1 MIKFDKPTTFK
12 YFWRVKQF
20 KIFNSHVEICSG
32 SAADSFGTISL
43 SMSVWF
49 LFIFYIFVSNHIF
62 FESWFAK
69 FLFYFPSFCISL
81 NVFLGTTVSNVCM
94 LTGFSA
100 DFDEIN
106 DLGHDKMIL
115 TLQAP
120 IPQNGQTPS
129 NNSSA
134 TTDELLPTNCLNV
147 FDHFVKLAFK
157 GLTNSVRLFF

>member
-1 MIKFDKPTTFK
+1 MLK
-12 YFWRVKQF
+12 
-20 KIFNSHVEICSG
+20 
-32 SAADSFGTISL
+32 SAVVVLQTVLVLFHCRCLFGFCL
-43 SMSVWF
+43 F
-49 LFIFYIFVSNHIF
+49 FIFLYPIIY
-62 FESWFAK
+62 
-69 FLFYFPSFCISL
+69 FLNPGLLNFYLYFPSFCISL

-134 TTDELLPTNCLNV
+134 TADELLPTNCLSV

-157 GLTNSVRLFF
+157 GLTNSVRLFFLSHS

>member
-1 MIKFDKPTTFK
+1 
-12 YFWRVKQF
+12 
-20 KIFNSHVEICSG
+20 
-32 SAADSFGTISL
+32 
-43 SMSVWF
+43 MSVLF
-49 LFIFYIFVSNHIF
+49 FIFLYPIIY
-62 FESWFAK
+62 
-69 FLFYFPSFCISL
+69 FLNPGLLNFYLYFPSFCISL
-81 NVFLGTTVSNVCM
+81 NVFLGTTVSNVCL

-134 TTDELLPTNCLNV
+134 TADELLPTNCLSV

-157 GLTNSVRLFF
+157 GLTNSVRLFLKVIPKFLPANIFGNSPSDSPSFINTNFNVMNL